1 MFSAV
6 ARAGFIDKSQIFM
19 NGFSDHEYLEF
30 IENVICDL
38 PDTFEDRFYLS
49 SGSTY
54 VEDQLLLAESRLYQI
69 RLSDFGDQYVI
80 NVVVP
85 PHGNLTKLGCFCL
98 ETASS
103 DIFDS
108 ISIHY
113 DVWTTQCLRTSR
125 RYLPSVFNKPPKIDP
140 LLISL

>member
-1 MFSAV
+1 MPSSV
-6 ARAGFIDKSQIFM
+6 ARAGFIDKSQIFL
-19 NGFSDHEYLEF
+19 NGFSDQEYLEF
-30 IENVICDL
+30 IENILCDL
-38 PDTFEDRFYLS
+38 PDTFEDRFYLT

-69 RLSDFGDQYVI
+69 QLSDFGDQYVI

-85 PHGNLTKLGCFCL
+85 PHGNLAKLGYFCL

-113 DVWTTQCLRTSR
+113 DVWTTDCLRTSR
-125 RYLPSVFNKPPKIDP
+125 MYLPSVFNKPPKIDST
-140 LLISL
+140 LLN